1 MAAHDAWALVCR
13 LFAGGT
19 PVLRATLSPRVAAAL
34 SVLGKAVK
42 PTVVDQSFV
51 PCPHCQQHRAQ
62 VCGDGRGGRMCR
74 CPDCG
79 PVAVEASDGAALA
92 LDEEW
97 LRQKLRLALGI
108 ESRDGVATR
117 RRPPLARAAGP
128 RSDARAAKPALLDRV
143 RVASDDIRVITPRPR
158 TTRGSPFGAGVE
170 WLALEER
177 FTFYGG
183 GIALI
188 GATAPSAQP
197 AVADP
202 ATPVNGP
209 FSADFKWVTLPDIS
223 STPIRFT
230 DGQARVFE
238 ALWSFKGEAT
248 TAEWIMQRGL
258 EQRETE
264 RPVQDQVERQGQAGT
279 CGAARGLWRAR
290 GHAATRRVVFDAMR
304 GVILTPDIGK
314 RGDLHGMNSIPEAP
328 RLARLQEPVLFN
340 FWSA

>member
-19 PVLRATLSPRVAAAL
+19 PVLRTTLPSRELAAL

-51 PCPHCQQHRAQ
+51 LCPHCQQHRAQ
-62 VCGDGRGGRMCR
+62 VWGDGRGGRMCR
-74 CPDCG
+74 CPECG
-79 PVAVEASDGAALA
+79 PVAVEANDGAAVA

-108 ESRDGVATR
+108 ESRDGIDDLGDGAWRLGDAR
-117 RRPPLARAAGP
+117 RSPVLLARDLT
-128 RSDARAAKPALLDRV
+128 RVLQEPALLDRV
-143 RVASDDIRVITPRPR
+143 RVAGGDIRVIAPRPR

-177 FTFYGG
+177 FAFYGG

-188 GATAPSAQP
+188 GATASSAQP

-202 ATPVNGP
+202 ATSVNGP
-209 FSADFKWVTLPDIS
+209 FSADFKWATLPDGNG
-223 STPIRFT
+223 TPIRFT
-230 DGQARVFE
+230 DGQAKVFE

-248 TAEWIMQRGL
+248 TAERIMQRAGL
-258 EQRETE
+258 NSAKPSDLFKIKAKDKGKPE
-264 RPVQDQVERQGQAGT
+264 P
-279 CGAARGLWRAR
+279 AAQ
-290 GHAATRRVVFDAMR
+290 HAAYVALVVTQQRAGLYSMPCAA
-304 GVILTPDIGK
+304 G
-314 RGDLHGMNSIPEAP
+314 A
-328 RLARLQEPVLFN
+328 LA
-340 FWSA
+340 